1 MARSTSEMAVCC
13 SMSSVTGS
21 CGSERGRT
29 RCRMALLPGGYFSFK
44 VYLVHAQPFVGFRRL
59 CRENLPP
66 Y

>member
-1 MARSTSEMAVCC
+1 
-13 SMSSVTGS
+13 
-21 CGSERGRT
+21 
-29 RCRMALLPGGYFSFK
+29 MALLPGGYFSFK